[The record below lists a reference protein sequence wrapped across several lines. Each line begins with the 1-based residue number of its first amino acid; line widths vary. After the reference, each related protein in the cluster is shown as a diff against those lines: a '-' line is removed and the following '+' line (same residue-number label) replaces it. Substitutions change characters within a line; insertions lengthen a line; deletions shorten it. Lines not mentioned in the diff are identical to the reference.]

1 MSKLLFILIIAY
13 AYVTTNFSSAEITGK
28 NKIAFENEYIPTCI
42 QMQSRNVLN
51 KNFSFKEIKEYC
63 QCASNH
69 IVERASVA
77 DLNGSTDRLRKIVE
91 DAGILCTGK
100 VLMNR

>member
-1 MSKLLFILIIAY
+1 MNKLLFTLFLSYAY
-13 AYVTTNFSSAEITGK
+13 AMTNFSSAEITGK
-28 NKIAFENEYIPTCI
+28 NKIAFENEYIPSCI
-42 QMQSRNVLN
+42 QIQSQNALN
-51 KNFSFKEIKEYC
+51 KRFSIKEIKEYC

-69 IVERASVA
+69 IVERVSVA
-77 DLNGSTDRLRKIVE
+77 DVNGSTDRLRKIIE

>member
-1 MSKLLFILIIAY
+1 MNKLLFTLLLSYAY
-13 AYVTTNFSSAEITGK
+13 AITNFSSAEITGK
-28 NKIAFENEYIPTCI
+28 NKIAFENEYIPSCI
-42 QMQSRNVLN
+42 QIQSQNALN
-51 KNFSFKEIKEYC
+51 KRFSIKEIKEYC

-77 DLNGSTDRLRKIVE
+77 DVNGSTDRLRKIIE

-100 VLMNR
+100 VLINR

>member
-1 MSKLLFILIIAY
+1 MNKLLFTLLLSYAY
-13 AYVTTNFSSAEITGK
+13 AVTNFSSAEITGK
-28 NKIAFENEYIPTCI
+28 NKIAFENEYIPSCI
-42 QMQSRNVLN
+42 QSQNALN
-51 KNFSFKEIKEYC
+51 KRFSIKEIKEYC

-69 IVERASVA
+69 IVERVSVA
-77 DLNGSTDRLRKIVE
+77 DVNGSTDRLRKIIE